1 MGPMR
6 PESLL
11 YAVDEVPPPS
21 RLAILGLQYAVQV
34 AVYLVIV
41 VIVLRHAH
49 VSHEVGIGVLSCA
62 CVAIA
67 IGTALQ
73 ALPKGPVGSG
83 FLAPPVFS
91 AIYLAPS
98 VLAAE
103 IGGLP
108 LVFGMTIFA
117 ALLELLLSFCVRR
130 LRVIFQPILAG
141 LTVFVVGLQLGLVGI
156 GQTLDVRHEALP
168 QFPLHLV
175 VTTLTLASC
184 VGLSIWGKG
193 AWRLFC
199 ALIALTTGV
208 ISAVAVG
215 LIDDKSLV
223 MLTDLPFVAVP
234 RPALLGYGFNIGLIP
249 AFLAAGLAATLR
261 TVGVVTTCQRIN
273 DASWQRPD
281 MANIERGIRADA
293 LGTLIG
299 GLLGAPGMNIAP
311 SLVGI
316 SAATQATSR
325 VIAFAAAAVLLVF
338 AFLPKI
344 VGGFLELPS
353 EIAGA
358 MLVFTSSFMITS
370 GMQIMLS
377 RTVDNR
383 AIFVISVSTL
393 LALSKNVFPTYFS
406 DLSPIGRSFASS
418 DLAIGLTA
426 AIALTLL
433 FRFGTKQTARLNW
446 SSAHQSPAD
455 GSAFVKNAC
464 EGWRLRP
471 QVVAGVQSA
480 AEGILTHIKTLGG
493 SDQTVF
499 TSLTYD
505 GLDVI
510 LDMRCAASEIS
521 GVQVAPR
528 SPALIGGDIDNEES
542 AAWVG
547 LQNYLAT
554 VYADRKRIYK
564 SGDLLV
570 LELRFEV

>member
-1 MGPMR
+1 MR

-11 YAVDEVPPPS
+11 YAVDDVPPLP
-21 RLAILGLQYAVQV
+21 RLAILGIQYAVQV

-49 VSHEVGIGVLSCA
+49 ASHALGVRVLSCA

-73 ALPKGPVGSG
+73 ALPRGPVGSG

-117 ALLELLLSFCVRR
+117 ALLEFALSFGVHR

-156 GQTLDVRHEALP
+156 GQTLDVGHEALP
-168 QFPLHLV
+168 QFPLHLLV
-175 VTTLTLASC
+175 AALTLASC

-199 ALIALTTGV
+199 ALIALITGIV
-208 ISAVAVG
+208 AAVALG
-215 LIDDKSLV
+215 LIGAKSAAL
-223 MLTDLPFVAVP
+223 LADLPFIAVP
-234 RPALLGYGFNIGLIP
+234 RPALLGYDFNVGLIP
-249 AFLAAGLAATLR
+249 AFVAAGLAATLR

-299 GLLGAPGMNIAP
+299 GLIGAPGMNIAP

-316 SAATQATSR
+316 SAATAATSR
-325 VIAFAAAAVLLVF
+325 VIAFVAAAVLLLF

-344 VGGFLELPS
+344 VGGFLELPP
-353 EIAGA
+353 EVAGA

-377 RTVDNR
+377 RTLDNR
-383 AIFVISVSTL
+383 TIYVISVSTL
-393 LALSKNVFPTYFS
+393 LALSKNVFPTYFTAMS
-406 DLSPIGRSFASS
+406 QIARSLASS

-426 AIALTLL
+426 AIALTLM
-433 FRFGTKQTARLNW
+433 FRFGTRQTARLNW

-455 GSAFVKNAC
+455 GAAFVRHTC
-464 EGWRLRP
+464 DGWRLRP
-471 QVVAGVQSA
+471 QVGAAVSGA
-480 AEGILTHIKTLGG
+480 AEGTLAHIKTVAAP
-493 SDQTVF
+493 DTTVVIA
-499 TSLTYD
+499 LTYD

-510 LDMRCAASEIS
+510 LDMRCARSEIS
-521 GVQVAPR
+521 AAQVVPR
-528 SPALIGGDIDNEES
+528 TPALMGGDIDNEES

-547 LQNYLAT
+547 LQNYLVT

-570 LELRFEV
+570 LELRYEV

>member
-73 ALPKGPVGSG
+73 ALPRGPVGSG

-208 ISAVAVG
+208 ISAIAVG
-215 LIDDKSLV
+215 LI
-223 MLTDLPFVAVP
+223 
-234 RPALLGYGFNIGLIP
+234 
-249 AFLAAGLAATLR
+249 
-261 TVGVVTTCQRIN
+261 
-273 DASWQRPD
+273 
-281 MANIERGIRADA
+281 
-293 LGTLIG
+293 
-299 GLLGAPGMNIAP
+299 
-311 SLVGI
+311 
-316 SAATQATSR
+316 
-325 VIAFAAAAVLLVF
+325 
-338 AFLPKI
+338 
-344 VGGFLELPS
+344 
-353 EIAGA
+353 
-358 MLVFTSSFMITS
+358 
-370 GMQIMLS
+370 
-377 RTVDNR
+377 
-383 AIFVISVSTL
+383 
-393 LALSKNVFPTYFS
+393 
-406 DLSPIGRSFASS
+406 
-418 DLAIGLTA
+418 
-426 AIALTLL
+426 
-433 FRFGTKQTARLNW
+433 
-446 SSAHQSPAD
+446 
-455 GSAFVKNAC
+455 
-464 EGWRLRP
+464 
-471 QVVAGVQSA
+471 
-480 AEGILTHIKTLGG
+480 
-493 SDQTVF
+493 
-499 TSLTYD
+499 
-505 GLDVI
+505 
-510 LDMRCAASEIS
+510 
-521 GVQVAPR
+521 
-528 SPALIGGDIDNEES
+528 
-542 AAWVG
+542 
-547 LQNYLAT
+547 
-554 VYADRKRIYK
+554 
-564 SGDLLV
+564 
-570 LELRFEV
+570 

>member
-1 MGPMR
+1 MR
-6 PESLL
+6 PQSLL
-11 YAVDEVPPPS
+11 YAVDEIPPPA
-21 RLAILGLQYAVQV
+21 RLAILGIQYAVQI

-41 VIVLRHAH
+41 VIILRHAH
-49 VSHEVGIGVLSCA
+49 ASHAIGVNVLSCA
-62 CVAIA
+62 CIAIA

-73 ALPKGPVGSG
+73 ALPRGPVGSG

-103 IGGLP
+103 VGGLAP
-108 LVFGMTIFA
+108 VFGMTIFA
-117 ALLELLLSFCVRR
+117 GLIELLLSFCVRR

-141 LTVFVVGLQLGLVGI
+141 LTVFVVGLQLGVVGI
-156 GQTLDVRHEALP
+156 GETLDVRHEALP
-168 QFPLHLV
+168 QFPLHLL

-193 AWRLFC
+193 AARLFC
-199 ALIALTTGV
+199 ALIALITGV
-208 ISAVAVG
+208 VASIAIG
-215 LIDDKSLV
+215 LIGHQTVTL
-223 MLTDLPFVAVP
+223 LTELPFVALP
-234 RPALLGYGFNIGLIP
+234 HPGALGYDFNVGLIP
-249 AFLAAGLAATLR
+249 AFLAAALAATLR
-261 TVGVVTTCQRIN
+261 TVGVVTTCQRVN
-273 DASWQRPD
+273 DSEWQRPD

-299 GLLGAPGMNIAP
+299 GTLGAPGMNIAP

-316 SAATQATSR
+316 SAATSATSR
-325 VIAFAAAAVLLVF
+325 VIAFVAAAILLLF
-338 AFLPKI
+338 AFLPKV

-353 EIAGA
+353 EVAGA

-383 AIFVISVSTL
+383 TIYVISISTL
-393 LALSKNVFPTYFS
+393 LALSKSVFPTYFT

-426 AIALTLL
+426 AVAMTLL
-433 FRFGTKQTARLNW
+433 FRFGIRQKAHLDW
-446 SSAHQSPAD
+446 SGLRQSPAD
-455 GSAFVKNAC
+455 GAAFVKTAC
-464 EGWRLRP
+464 DGWRLRP
-471 QVVAGVQSA
+471 PVTAGVSHA
-480 AEGILTHIKTLGG
+480 AEGILAHIKTLAVP
-493 SDQTVF
+493 DPAVLIN
-499 TSLTYD
+499 LTYD

-510 LDMRCAASEIS
+510 LDMRCTRAEIAAA
-521 GVQVAPR
+521 QVATR
-528 SPALIGGDIDNEES
+528 SPTLLGGDIDNEES

-554 VYADRKRIYK
+554 VYADRKTTYK
-564 SGDLLV
+564 SGDLLG
-570 LELRFEV
+570 LEQRFEA